1 MYFSGRLRQR
11 GDGNIFKAFTR
22 GIIPFVSKHF
32 GKDIKRLA
40 PKAVKKALSLGV
52 GVVRDVTKKKS
63 LKQSISDRGKKII
76 SDAINSSEP
85 PVKRQRL
92 SSVRRVNKTKK
103 GRPKKKET
111 YLINLKGAFCGKKR
125 K

>member
-1 MYFSGRLRQR
+1 MYYLGHLRQK
-11 GDGNIFKAFTR
+11 GFGLGGIFKALTR
-22 GIIPFVSKHF
+22 GIIPHVSKHF

-52 GVVRDVTKKKS
+52 GVVRDITKKKS

-85 PVKRQRL
+85 PVKYQRR

-103 GRPKKKET
+103 GRPKKKRH
-111 YLINLKGAFCGKKR
+111 I
-125 K
+125 